1 MDGSDWRR
9 LGFLGAASG
18 LEPLGSGR
26 SATDSEALGS
36 VGAAILDDEGAANL
50 EDEAGL
56 LLETLGLDVSM
67 SVTVFVM

>member
-1 MDGSDWRR
+1 
-9 LGFLGAASG
+9 
-18 LEPLGSGR
+18 
-26 SATDSEALGS
+26 LGS